1 MALLQLKSNDGVGEQ
16 LSLFRHNLPLK
27 ARSCNYFDLDN
38 KVRNIQNAIEKR
50 YIQPN
55 SFNEFK
61 WLVFDIDRPVCPDE
75 LRNDLDVPEPTL
87 FVQNPVNKHAHV
99 FYLLS
104 YPVHNNLG
112 SSQKALRFASL
123 VQTGLLN
130 RLKADESYAGLL
142 AKNPLNNHWDVLPT
156 YGKGYDLHELSE
168 CLSNS
173 DLVKPVRECDYGL
186 GRNCIVF
193 DKVSRW
199 AYKAIRQGYP
209 DYERFYDAVY
219 DRAIGINAG
228 LPTPMEYGEVKHI
241 AKSVASW
248 VCRNFSE
255 SGFSEWQSRQGKKG
269 GIKSGKVRLEKS
281 ADKRSQACQMLAD
294 GYTRKDISLAL
305 NVHRNTV
312 ANWTKNNNAQ

>member
-1 MALLQLKSNDGVGEQ
+1 MSSSQLKVFDGVGEQ
-16 LSLFRHNLPLK
+16 LNLFRHNLPKK

-38 KVRNIQNAIEKR
+38 KVRNIQYAIEKR

-87 FVQNPVNKHAHV
+87 FVSNRQNRHAHV
-99 FYLLS
+99 FYLLET
-104 YPVHNNLG
+104 PVHNNVD
-112 SSQKALRFASL
+112 SSKQALRFASV

-130 RLKADESYAGLL
+130 RLQADESYVGLL
-142 AKNPLNNHWDVLPT
+142 AKNALNPHWDVLPT
-156 YGKGYDLHELSE
+156 YGKAYSLHELSE
-168 CLSNS
+168 CLTKAE
-173 DLVKPVRECDYGL
+173 LTKPVRECDYGL

-193 DKVSRW
+193 ETVSRW

-209 DYERFYDAVY
+209 DYNRFHQAVL
-219 DRAIGINAG
+219 DRTIGVNAQ
-228 LPTPMEYGEVKHI
+228 LPSPMDYSEYKHI
-241 AKSVASW
+241 AKSIASW
-248 VCRNFSE
+248 VHGRFSQ
-255 SGFSEWQSRQGKKG
+255 SGFSEWQSKQGTKG

-281 ADKRSQACQMLAD
+281 ADKRSQARMMIAD
-294 GYTRKDISLAL
+294 GRTQKDIALAL

-312 ANWTKNNNAQ
+312 ANWVKNDNAQ